1 MAEPPVQRRRVDGQG
16 GADQGSTAVAA
27 IVVTWRPD
35 PAALAQLLER
45 LRPQVDVLIL
55 VDNSEDP
62 TERDTVRELARRHGA
77 AAIEVGYNS
86 GIAHAQNLGISRA
99 LAEGAA
105 AVLLCD
111 DDSLPDA
118 DLVARLR
125 AGMAAAKAAGR
136 RVAAVGPLVRD
147 IRDEAATLAFVDTP
161 LGPRRAPP
169 AAAGSA
175 LPAAFLVASGCLI
188 DAGAL
193 REVGPMREDLF
204 IDHVDLEW
212 GLRARCAGWT
222 LWVLTGVPL
231 RHRLGE
237 RTLRLWPLRRR
248 VVHLH
253 APVRNY
259 YLVRNTV
266 LLLRGPLLSPG
277 WRIGYLLWLARFV
290 AFNAV
295 FVAPRRLRASLMLR
309 GLLDG
314 LRGRGGQAKAGRAG
328 RATA

>member
-1 MAEPPVQRRRVDGQG
+1 MAEPPVPRRCVDDHG
-16 GADQGSTAVAA
+16 GADEGSAPVAA

-35 PAALAQLLER
+35 AAALARLLER
-45 LRPQVDVLIL
+45 LRPQVDALIV
-55 VDNSEDP
+55 VDNSEDMA
-62 TERDTVRELARRHGA
+62 ERDAVRELARRNGA
-77 AAIEVGYNS
+77 VAIAVGHNS

-99 LAEGAA
+99 LAEGAGA
-105 AVLLCD
+105 ILLCD

-147 IRDEAATLAFVDTP
+147 IRDEAATLAFVDTS

-175 LPAAFLVASGCLI
+175 LAAAFLVASGCLI

-212 GLRARCAGWT
+212 GLRARRAGWT
-222 LWVLTGVPL
+222 LLVLTDVPL

-248 VVHLH
+248 VVHVH

-266 LLLRGPLLSPG
+266 LLLRSPLLSPG
-277 WRIGYLLWLARFV
+277 WRLGYLLWLARFV
-290 AFNAV
+290 AFNAM
-295 FVAPRRLRASLMLR
+295 FVAPRRARAALMLR
-309 GLLDG
+309 GLRDG
-314 LRGRGGQAKAGRAG
+314 LRGRGGPEP
-328 RATA
+328 TCPT